1 MADNFPV
8 SLTRDFEEG
17 NDIFKGFH
25 LPKANATIIRSQ
37 WVRADMAEVL
47 ERNTKMSSKVFL
59 QTIFFI
65 KVLFI

>member
-37 WVRADMAEVL
+37 WVRADMAENL
-47 ERNTKMSSKVFL
+47 ERNTKMSSKVFF
-59 QTIFFI
+59 TNYIFY
-65 KVLFI
+65 